1 MRDGD
6 RRVKGREVAGKWP
19 DRPVSAGMFVGRTAR
34 FAKVSAGFDCRP
46 LDNVT
51 HTLIGALLGES
62 AARLA
67 PVAGNGRQA
76 KLRRGLFLAVAIVG
90 SNFPDADL
98 LSTLGSDGK
107 LAYLLE
113 HRGHTHTVVGAVL
126 ISVAMLGACA
136 VWQRWRGLALSV
148 GDRGW
153 LVALALLAPLLHV
166 AMDALNTY
174 GVHPWWPFDN
184 RWYYGDAVFIV
195 EPLYWAAAAPLV
207 FLFTSYPARAFVVL
221 ALVAGLYLA
230 FVTGMVAAG
239 SIAFYCLLVVA
250 MLALGRYAAPKIALC
265 AAVGACLLTTA
276 LFAVTSREAARR
288 VDAYAAQHLH
298 DWTIVDRV
306 LTPLPM
312 NPFCWELIMIE
323 SNQRDYA
330 LRRAIVSLAPS
341 RMASLQ
347 CPMRTMMGAISAPL
361 RRVAAPDPAVVHWHG
376 EIVLSRD
383 ALRDLAR
390 TSCEAAALLRFARA
404 PWYAEHGDR
413 RVIGDLRYDREPAL
427 GFAEID
433 LARAARCPGYVPPW
447 VPPRS
452 DLLR

>member
-1 MRDGD
+1 MRHGGRGVKGTETALSAGVGRRD
-6 RRVKGREVAGKWP
+6 RR
-19 DRPVSAGMFVGRTAR
+19 TAAP
-34 FAKVSAGFDCRP
+34 FAKVSAGLDCTP

-62 AARLA
+62 AARFA
-67 PVAGNGRQA
+67 PIPANDREA
-76 KLRRGLFLAVAIVG
+76 RLRRPLFLAVTIVG

-98 LSTLGSDGK
+98 LFTLGSDGK

-113 HRGHTHTVVGAVL
+113 HRGHTHTVLGALLIALAVL
-126 ISVAMLGACA
+126 GGCVL
-136 VWQRWRGLALSV
+136 WQRWRGVALSTR
-148 GDRGW
+148 DRRW
-153 LVALALLAPLLHV
+153 LVALALLAPLLHI

-184 RWYYGDAVFIV
+184 RWFYGDAVFIV

-207 FLFTSYPARAFVVL
+207 FLFSSYAARGFVVL
-221 ALVAGLYLA
+221 ALLAGLYLA
-230 FVTGMVAAG
+230 FVTGMVASG
-239 SIAFYCLLVVA
+239 SIAFYCLLVAA
-250 MLALGRYAAPKIALC
+250 MLALGRYAAPAVALS
-265 AAVGACLLTTA
+265 AAIGVCLLTTA
-276 LFAVTSREAARR
+276 VFALMSREAVGRI
-288 VDAYAAQHLH
+288 DGYAAQHLRAR
-298 DWTIVDRV
+298 TIVDRV

-312 NPFCWELIMIE
+312 NPFCWELILIE
-323 SNQRDYA
+323 SSERDYV
-330 LRRAIVSLAPS
+330 LRRAIVSLAPPA
-341 RMASLQ
+341 MASLQ
-347 CPMRTMMGAISAPL
+347 CPMRSMNRAITAPL
-361 RRVAAPDPAVVHWHG
+361 RPVDAPDTRFVHWHG
-376 EIVLSRD
+376 QIVLSRA

-404 PWYAEHGDR
+404 PWYAGRGDE

-433 LARAARCPGYVPPW
+433 LAHPGRCPGYVPPW

>member
-1 MRDGD
+1 
-6 RRVKGREVAGKWP
+6 
-19 DRPVSAGMFVGRTAR
+19 
-34 FAKVSAGFDCRP
+34 

-62 AARLA
+62 AARFA
-67 PVAGNGRQA
+67 PTAGNERQTR
-76 KLRRGLFLAVAIVG
+76 LRRGMFLAVAIVG

-98 LSTLGSDGK
+98 LFTLGSNGK

-113 HRGHTHTVVGAVL
+113 HRGHTHTVVGALL
-126 ISVAMLGACA
+126 ISLAMLGACA
-136 VWQRWRGLALSV
+136 LWRRWRNVPLSTR
-148 GDRGW
+148 DRGW
-153 LVALALLAPLLHV
+153 LVALALLAPLLHI

-184 RWYYGDAVFIV
+184 RWFYGDAVFIV
-195 EPLYWAAAAPLV
+195 EPLFWAAAAPLV
-207 FLFTSYPARAFVVL
+207 FLFRSYVARALVAL

-230 FVTGMVAAG
+230 FVTGIVVSG

-250 MLALGRYAAPKIALC
+250 MLALGRYAAPAVALATAIGVC
-265 AAVGACLLTTA
+265 VLTTA
-276 LFAVTSREAARR
+276 VFAVASREAAGR
-288 VDAYAAQHLH
+288 VDGYAAQYLH

-312 NPFCWELIMIE
+312 NPFCWELILIE
-323 SNQRDYA
+323 SNERDYA

-347 CPMRTMMGAISAPL
+347 CPMRSMMGAITAPL
-361 RRVAAPDPAVVHWHG
+361 RRVAAPDTAVLHWQG
-376 EIVLSRD
+376 EMILSRD

-404 PWYAEHGDR
+404 PWYAERGDE
-413 RVIGDLRYDREPAL
+413 RVIGDLRYDREPGL

-433 LARAARCPGYVPPW
+433 LAHPARCPGYVPPR

>member
-1 MRDGD
+1 
-6 RRVKGREVAGKWP
+6 
-19 DRPVSAGMFVGRTAR
+19 
-34 FAKVSAGFDCRP
+34 

-67 PVAGNGRQA
+67 PPAANERQA
-76 KLRRGLFLAVAIVG
+76 RLRRGLFVAVAIVG

-98 LSTLGSDGK
+98 LFTLGSSGK

-113 HRGHTHTVVGAVL
+113 HRGHTHTVVGALL
-126 ISVAMLGACA
+126 ISLAMLGACA
-136 VWQRWRGLALSV
+136 PWQRWRNVRLSTRD
-148 GDRGW
+148 GGW
-153 LVALALLAPLLHV
+153 LVTLALLAPLLHI

-184 RWYYGDAVFIV
+184 RWFYGDAVFIV
-195 EPLYWAAAAPLV
+195 EPLFWAAAAPLV
-207 FLFTSYPARAFVVL
+207 FLFTSYVARAFVAL

-230 FVTGMVAAG
+230 FVTGIVASG

-250 MLALGRYAAPKIALC
+250 MLALGRYAVPAVAL
-265 AAVGACLLTTA
+265 ATAIGVCLLTTA
-276 LFAVTSREAARR
+276 VFAVSSREAARR
-288 VDAYAAQHLH
+288 VDAYAPQHLH

-312 NPFCWELIMIE
+312 NPFCWELILIE
-323 SNQRDYA
+323 SNERDYA
-330 LRRAIVSLAPS
+330 LRRAIVSVAPA

-347 CPMRTMMGAISAPL
+347 CPMRSMMGAITAPL
-361 RRVAAPDPAVVHWHG
+361 RRVAAPDTAFLQWHG
-376 EIVLSRD
+376 EMILSRD
-383 ALRDLAR
+383 ALRDLVR
-390 TSCEAAALLRFARA
+390 TSCEAGALLRFARA
-404 PWYAEHGDR
+404 PWYAERGDE
-413 RVIGDLRYDREPAL
+413 RVIGDLRYDREPGL

-433 LARAARCPGYVPPW
+433 LAHPGPCPGYVPPW

>member
-1 MRDGD
+1 
-6 RRVKGREVAGKWP
+6 
-19 DRPVSAGMFVGRTAR
+19 
-34 FAKVSAGFDCRP
+34 

-67 PVAGNGRQA
+67 PPAPNERQA
-76 KLRRGLFLAVAIVG
+76 NLRRVLFLAVTIVG

-98 LSTLGSDGK
+98 LYALGPDGK

-113 HRGHTHTVVGAVL
+113 HRGHTHTVVGALLASTV
-126 ISVAMLGACA
+126 MLGACA
-136 VWQRWRGLALSV
+136 LWQHWRGVALS
-148 GDRGW
+148 GRDRAW
-153 LVALALLAPLLHV
+153 LVGLALLAPLLHI

-184 RWYYGDAVFIV
+184 RWFYGDSVFIV
-195 EPLYWAAAAPLV
+195 EPLFWAAAAPLA
-207 FLFTSYPARAFVVL
+207 FLFKSYVARAFVVL
-221 ALVAGLYLA
+221 ALLAGLYLA
-230 FVTGMVAAG
+230 LATGIVASG
-239 SIAFYCLLVVA
+239 SIAFYCLLVA
-250 MLALGRYAAPKIALC
+250 TMLVLGRYAAPAVALSS
-265 AAVGACLLTTA
+265 AIGVCLLTTV
-276 LFAVTSREAARR
+276 LFAVMSREAVGRI
-288 VDAYAAQHLH
+288 DAYAAQHLH

-312 NPFCWELIMIE
+312 NPFCWELILIE
-323 SNQRDYA
+323 SNERDYA

-341 RMASLQ
+341 TRPSLQ
-347 CPMRTMMGAISAPL
+347 CPMRGMARAITAPL
-361 RRVAAPDPAVVHWHG
+361 QQVAAPDTPFIQWRG
-376 EIVLSRD
+376 EIVLSSD

-404 PWYAEHGDR
+404 PWYAERSDQ

-433 LARAARCPGYVPPW
+433 LAQPARCPGYVPPW
-447 VPPRS
+447 LPPRS